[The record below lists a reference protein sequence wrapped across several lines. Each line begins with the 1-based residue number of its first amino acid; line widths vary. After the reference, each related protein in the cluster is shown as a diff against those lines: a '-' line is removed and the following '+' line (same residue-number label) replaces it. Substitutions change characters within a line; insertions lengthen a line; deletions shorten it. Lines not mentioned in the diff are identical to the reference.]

1 VRISRIKENEMART
15 TRNSGKVQRRT
26 AMVFFAVMGLLT
38 PVGPATATPPK
49 DSVIVLDGAKAAE
62 GIAAG
67 EGTTFYAG
75 DLQLGDIYR
84 GDVRGGK
91 AELFID
97 VSHFDATQRAA
108 VGMKAD
114 VRNDLLFVAGG
125 TTGKAYVYDTAS
137 GEPVKDYT
145 LAPGFINDVALTGEG
160 AWFTNSAAAELY
172 FVPVGSHGQLG
183 KVRTLK
189 LTGPAAALAG
199 SFNLNGIAAAEDG
212 RVLIVAHSGLGKL
225 YTVDP
230 ESGETAVIAGVDV
243 PNVDGILVRGHQL
256 WAVQN
261 FSNQV
266 SRFRLADDL
275 ASAEI
280 RKVIT
285 SADFKVPTT
294 VAFFGNTR
302 FGSILA
308 AVNAKFNDTTATQYE
323 VVLVP
328 AWD

>member
-1 VRISRIKENEMART
+1 MART

-26 AMVFFAVMGLLT
+26 AMVFFAVMGLLA
-38 PVGPATATPPK
+38 PVGPATATPPE
-49 DSVIVLDGAKAAE
+49 DSVIVLDGATSAE

-84 GDVRGGK
+84 GDIRSGK

-97 VSHFDATQRAA
+97 VSRFDTTRRAA

-114 VRNDLLFVAGG
+114 ARNDLLFVAGG

-145 LAPGFINDVALTGEG
+145 LAPGFINDVTLTGEG

-172 FVPVGSHGQLG
+172 FVPVGSHGKLG

-189 LTGPAAALAG
+189 LTGPAAELAG
-199 SFNLNGIAAAEDG
+199 SFNLNGIAAADDG
-212 RVLIVAHSGLGKL
+212 RVLIVGHSGFGKL

-261 FSNQV
+261 FSNQI

-275 ASAEI
+275 ASGEI

-285 SADFKVPTT
+285 SPDFKVPTT

-302 FGSILA
+302 SGSTLA
-308 AVNAKFNDTTATQYE
+308 AVNAKFNDTMATQYE

>member
-1 VRISRIKENEMART
+1 MART
-15 TRNSGKVQRRT
+15 TRNSGNVQRRT
-26 AMVFFAVMGLLT
+26 AMVFLAVMGFLA

-49 DSVIVLDGAKAAE
+49 DSVIVLDGAKSAE

-75 DLQLGDIYR
+75 DLMLGDIYR
-84 GDVRGGK
+84 GDIRSGK
-91 AELFID
+91 AELFIE
-97 VSHFDATQRAA
+97 VSDFDATPRAA

-125 TTGKAYVYDTAS
+125 ATGKAYVYDTAS

-145 LAPGFINDVALTGEG
+145 LALGFINDVTLTGEG
-160 AWFTNSAAAELY
+160 AWFTNSVAAELY
-172 FVPVGSHGQLG
+172 FIPVGSHGRLG
-183 KVRTLK
+183 EVRTLK
-189 LTGPAAALAG
+189 LHGPAADLSG
-199 SFNLNGIAAAEDG
+199 SFNLNGIAAADDG
-212 RVLIVAHSGLGKL
+212 RTLIVAHSGLGKL
-225 YTVDP
+225 FTVNTKTG
-230 ESGETAVIAGVDV
+230 ESAEIAGVDV
-243 PNVDGILVRGHQL
+243 PNVDGILVRGNQL

-261 FSNQV
+261 FSNQI
-266 SRFRLADDL
+266 SRFRLDDDL
-275 ASAEI
+275 ASGEL

-285 SADFKVPTT
+285 SPDFKVPTT
-294 VAFFGNTR
+294 VAFFGYTR
-302 FGSILA
+302 FGSTLA

>member
-1 VRISRIKENEMART
+1 VRISRIKENKMART

-26 AMVFFAVMGLLT
+26 AMVFLAVMGLLA
-38 PVGPATATPPK
+38 PVGPATATPPE
-49 DSVIVLDGAKAAE
+49 DSVIVLDGATSAE

-84 GDVRGGK
+84 GDIRSGK

-97 VSHFDATQRAA
+97 VSQFDTTQRAA

-145 LAPGFINDVALTGEG
+145 LAPGFINDVTLTGEG

-172 FVPVGSHGQLG
+172 FVPVGSHGKLG

-189 LTGPAAALAG
+189 LTGPAAELAG
-199 SFNLNGIAAAEDG
+199 SFNLNGIAAADDG
-212 RVLIVAHSGLGKL
+212 RVLIVGHSGFGKL

-261 FSNQV
+261 FSNQI

-275 ASAEI
+275 ASGEI

-285 SADFKVPTT
+285 SPDFKVPTT

-302 FGSILA
+302 FGSTLA
-308 AVNAKFNDTTATQYE
+308 AVNAKFNDTMATQYE

>member
-1 VRISRIKENEMART
+1 MART
-15 TRNSGKVQRRT
+15 TQNLGRVQRRT
-26 AMVFFAVMGLLT
+26 AVVFLALMALLA
-38 PVGPATATPPK
+38 PVSPATATPPK
-49 DSVIVLDGAKAAE
+49 DSVIVLDGAKSAE

-84 GDVRGGK
+84 GDVASGK

-97 VSHFDATQRAA
+97 VSTFDATPRAA

-125 TTGKAYVYDTAS
+125 GTGKAYVYDTAS

-145 LAPGFINDVALTGEG
+145 LAPGFINDVTLTDEG
-160 AWFTNSAAAELY
+160 AWFTNSIVPELY
-172 FVPVGSHGQLG
+172 FIPVGRHGKLG
-183 KVRTLK
+183 EVQTL
-189 LTGPAAALAG
+189 TVHGPAAQMAG
-199 SFNLNGIAAAEDG
+199 AFNFNGIATADDD
-212 RVLIVAHSGLGKL
+212 RTLIVAHSGLGKVFA
-225 YTVDP
+225 VDP
-230 ESGETAVIAGVDV
+230 KTGESAVIAGVDV
-243 PNVDGILVRGHQL
+243 PNVDGILVRGNQL

-261 FSNQV
+261 FSNQI

-275 ASAEI
+275 ASGEI

-294 VAFFGNTR
+294 VAYFGNTG
-302 FGSILA
+302 FGSTLA